1 MPNVVITTEAL
12 REKPGTHFDMLQ
24 QAGFQIRYPAKP
36 VLLSEEDT
44 LEALQGFAAVIAG
57 SEPYT
62 DRVLAGLP
70 RLRVI
75 SRNGVGYDRIDVPA
89 ATRRGVAV
97 TITPESNYQAV
108 AEHAMALLL
117 AVTRSVVQNANDT
130 RSGRW
135 ARRSPSIP
143 LRGRTLGII
152 GLGRIGRGLAVRA
165 SGFGLHVLAHEKF
178 PNQDFVVKH
187 GIELVDLDAL
197 LARSDFVSLHAPLS
211 AETHEL
217 INHRTL
223 ARMKRG
229 SILINTA
236 RGGLVNENDLVA
248 ALRSGHLAG
257 AGLDVLAVEPPAP
270 NHPLLAMENVVVSP
284 HVAALDVQ
292 AVEDMAIAAA
302 QNILDLFANQWPAA
316 SVVNPDLKGTWKA

>member
-12 REKPGTHFDMLQ
+12 PKSRAHLEMLRH
-24 QAGFQIRYPAKP
+24 AGYTVRYPTKP

-44 LEALQGFAAVIAG
+44 LEGLQGFAAVIAG

-70 RLRVI
+70 QLRVI

-135 ARRSPSIP
+135 APVAFHSAARPDAGDHRA
-143 LRGRTLGII
+143 RANRT
-152 GLGRIGRGLAVRA
+152 
-165 SGFGLHVLAHEKF
+165 
-178 PNQDFVVKH
+178 
-187 GIELVDLDAL
+187 
-197 LARSDFVSLHAPLS
+197 
-211 AETHEL
+211 
-217 INHRTL
+217 
-223 ARMKRG
+223 
-229 SILINTA
+229 
-236 RGGLVNENDLVA
+236 
-248 ALRSGHLAG
+248 G
-257 AGLDVLAVEPPAP
+257 AGGVRLGVWAARAGPRK
-270 NHPLLAMENVVVSP
+270 VSQP
-284 HVAALDVQ
+284 GFRREARH
-292 AVEDMAIAAA
+292 
-302 QNILDLFANQWPAA
+302 
-316 SVVNPDLKGTWKA
+316 

>member
-1 MPNVVITTEAL
+1 M
-12 REKPGTHFDMLQ
+12 
-24 QAGFQIRYPAKP
+24 
-36 VLLSEEDT
+36 
-44 LEALQGFAAVIAG
+44 
-57 SEPYT
+57 
-62 DRVLAGLP
+62 
-70 RLRVI
+70 
-75 SRNGVGYDRIDVPA
+75 
-89 ATRRGVAV
+89 
-97 TITPESNYQAV
+97 
-108 AEHAMALLL
+108 
-117 AVTRSVVQNANDT
+117 
-130 RSGRW
+130 
-135 ARRSPSIP
+135 
-143 LRGRTLGII
+143 
-152 GLGRIGRGLAVRA
+152 
-165 SGFGLHVLAHEKF
+165 
-178 PNQDFVVKH
+178 KH

-197 LARSDFVSLHAPLS
+197 LARSDFVSLHVPMS
-211 AETHEL
+211 AETQEL
-217 INHRTL
+217 INQRTL

-270 NHPLLAMENVVVSP
+270 NHRLLAMENVVVSP